1 MTRHISKEHSMRT
14 TGLNRALPRSESR
27 PSKRAEP
34 QATERRPKEKPM
46 NRSDR
51 TRGQEPILSAR
62 GVAKTYRTGTHEVP
76 ALRGVDLDIR
86 NGELVMIMGPS
97 GNGKTT
103 LLNCLS
109 GLDDIDGGTVTVDGD
124 DLFAMS
130 DADRTRHRAERMGF
144 IFQSFNLIPVL
155 SAEENV
161 ELPLLVT
168 GVAARRAREQA
179 REMLARVGLAH
190 RSGHRPGELSG
201 GEQQRVTVAR
211 ALVAEPA
218 LVWADEPTG
227 ALDSQTAG
235 EIVELLHEVHAAGQ
249 TLVIVTHDE
258 HLGRSGQRL
267 VQVRDGLV
275 VHDGTPA
282 SAEPH
287 LTVATVTS

>member
-1 MTRHISKEHSMRT
+1 MHTTRTAGVLEH
-14 TGLNRALPRSESR
+14 
-27 PSKRAEP
+27 
-34 QATERRPKEKPM
+34 
-46 NRSDR
+46 
-51 TRGQEPILSAR
+51 QEPILSAR
-62 GVAKTYRTGTHEVP
+62 GVAKVYRTGTHEVH
-76 ALRGVDLDIR
+76 ALRGVDLDVR
-86 NGELVMIMGPS
+86 PGELVMVMGPS

-109 GLDDIDGGTVTVDGD
+109 GLDDIDTGTVTVDGD

-144 IFQSFNLIPVL
+144 VFQSFNLIPVL
-155 SAEENV
+155 SAAENV

-168 GVAARRAREQA
+168 GVAPKVAREQA
-179 REMLARVGLAH
+179 REMLARVGLAD
-190 RSGHRPGELSG
+190 RAGHRPGELSG

-227 ALDSQTAG
+227 ALDSRTAG

-258 HLGRSGQRL
+258 GLGHSGQRL
-267 VQVRDGLV
+267 VEVRDGRV
-275 VHDGTPA
+275 VADGESMA
-282 SAEPH
+282 HELQA
-287 LTVATVTS
+287 LTAVTS